1 MLFCCE
7 NWGLRQQSCNYCVM
21 LPPEPSYTTRHT
33 LIARALDHSNQDAW
47 DQLFKIYENFIYF
60 VLRKMGVAQNDV
72 DDVA

>member
-1 MLFCCE
+1 
-7 NWGLRQQSCNYCVM
+7 M